1 MEFFNFGA
9 LVLTGIFVIGIMVA
23 EDFIEKNKKN

>member
-9 LVLTGIFVIGIMVA
+9 LVLTSIFVIGIMVA
-23 EDFIEKNKKN
+23 EDFIEKK